1 MPSSSESEAEIEH
14 QPELSKSEI
23 FKRKDKITTHENINK
38 NEFSQKYGFEISFK
52 YRYNTISR
60 LETSKNIKIIDLL

>member
-14 QPELSKSEI
+14 QHELSKSEI

-38 NEFSQKYGFEISFK
+38 NEFSQKYIYLKKTILYS
-52 YRYNTISR
+52 YNK
-60 LETSKNIKIIDLL
+60 E